1 MKSSGNCESRTNQN
15 TQINKKKD
23 CQQHIA
29 CTAAFSN
36 INQSTTY
43 GELKK
48 MLPSTGTGRVP
59 GITKLRETATVVLH
73 AATQCGV
80 VEVYDNGF
88 YTYMENE
95 HITVYA
101 VDRCT
106 VLEWYSCTGEKIT
119 SEGNDLS
126 GLPWIMPL
134 EIAGYNRLEHNSS
147 SREESKAEYSL
158 NAPASDNNLLFS
170 VRPEHE
176 IREEEELEEE
186 YRQERIVLMQEAMK
200 KLTAK
205 QKKILCLAHLENMTQ
220 NEIAIK
226 LHIRRTT
233 VQEQLEAAEKKIKK
247 FFKNTR
253 HFTP

>member
-1 MKSSGNCESRTNQN
+1 MKNPNSVT
-15 TQINKKKD
+15 
-23 CQQHIA
+23 
-29 CTAAFSN
+29 TAKAFSS
-36 INQSTTY
+36 INHSTTF
-43 GELKK
+43 GELKR
-48 MLPSTGTGRVP
+48 MLPGTGTRRVP
-59 GITKLRETATVVLH
+59 GITKLRETATVVLR

-119 SEGNDLS
+119 SEGADLS
-126 GLPWIMPL
+126 SLPWIMPL
-134 EIAGYNRLEHNSS
+134 EIAGYNRLEHNSD
-147 SREESKAEYSL
+147 SRQESKADYSL

-176 IREEEELEEE
+176 IREERESEEGA
-186 YRQERIVLMQEAMK
+186 RQKRIALVREALKM
-200 KLTAK
+200 LTPK
-205 QKKILCLAHLENMTQ
+205 QKEILILVHLKNMTQ
-220 NEIAIK
+220 EEVADALCIS
-226 LHIRRTT
+226 RRTLREHLDT
-233 VQEQLEAAEKKIKK
+233 AEKKFKK
-247 FFKNTR
+247 VFENTR